1 MGHHFASPAPGLSVA
16 VYLYQPGDG
25 GLDRVA
31 ILLANHLL
39 SRGVAVELWMTRMDG
54 KNAHLIDPDLVVRR
68 VPAPRSE
75 RRLSMIGQFPALH
88 AMVRR
93 HRPDILYSAG
103 NQSNML
109 AALACLGTGTQAVAR
124 ISNPIVRPTQP
135 ALSAWARLK
144 RFRAIS
150 RLSALTIVMGE
161 HDRALLTDS
170 GDVRLLPRPTVTPA
184 MDRAR
189 ADRGPRDPLAP
200 IRLLMVGRL
209 AEQKDQATALAALAQ
224 LPHLDWRL
232 TIAGCG
238 PLRDTL
244 EKQAHALG
252 IADRIDFIG
261 YVGDPD
267 RIAALMGEADL
278 LLQPSRWEGLCATL
292 IEALACG
299 AGVVATDCTP
309 NIRPIL
315 AAAGQHP
322 AVPVGDAAAFARAIE
337 RALARPATPAL
348 LRDAVRDH
356 GVTSALDAYL
366 RAFASVARQPE
377 RSPILSPAFP

>member
-1 MGHHFASPAPGLSVA
+1 
-16 VYLYQPGDG
+16 
-25 GLDRVA
+25 
-31 ILLANHLL
+31 
-39 SRGVAVELWMTRMDG
+39 
-54 KNAHLIDPDLVVRR
+54 
-68 VPAPRSE
+68 
-75 RRLSMIGQFPALH
+75 
-88 AMVRR
+88 
-93 HRPDILYSAG
+93 
-103 NQSNML
+103 
-109 AALACLGTGTQAVAR
+109 
-124 ISNPIVRPTQP
+124 
-135 ALSAWARLK
+135 
-144 RFRAIS
+144 
-150 RLSALTIVMGE
+150 
-161 HDRALLTDS
+161 
-170 GDVRLLPRPTVTPA
+170 
-184 MDRAR
+184 
-189 ADRGPRDPLAP
+189 
-200 IRLLMVGRL
+200 
-209 AEQKDQATALAALAQ
+209 AALAQ